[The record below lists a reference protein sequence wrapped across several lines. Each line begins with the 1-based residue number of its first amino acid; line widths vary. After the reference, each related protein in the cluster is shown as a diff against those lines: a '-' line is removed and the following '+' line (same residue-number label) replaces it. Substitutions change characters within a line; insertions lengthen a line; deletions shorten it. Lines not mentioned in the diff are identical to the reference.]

1 MKPSFRRRTLVS
13 GILIAVIALGL
24 GGLMIYGSFN
34 RIIRGQFDR
43 TLANRQ
49 LQVVAALEGSPGA
62 HLSLAASLPDPAYD
76 RPFSGLYWQ
85 VTGPDGAMQTSRS
98 LFDGTLP
105 PPATPKPGQ
114 SFYDAEGPLGA
125 VRIVAGDYTLPDG
138 SVWRVEVA
146 QSLEALLGDQKAA
159 RDSLLWALALIG
171 IIAIVGT
178 FGQTLA
184 ILRDLGKLRSDV
196 LMRWRSDGVIEA
208 DRYPVEVRP
217 LIQDIN
223 ELLHRNRDIIDR
235 TRRQGADL
243 AHALKTP
250 SSILR
255 NEMHLWKA
263 SGVDVSMAEAALD
276 RIDGQIRRALARVQM
291 VRSAEAAQMRSP
303 VAVSVTRLTRL
314 FTSIPRDREIEI
326 SSSVPPHVEVA
337 MDAVDLEEAL
347 GNLVDNACKWAQER
361 VHVSTAD
368 FGKRVQIVIEDDGPG
383 IPEARLQEAL
393 QPGARLDTTSA
404 GTGLGLAITADLVS
418 IYGGEIALSRAPT
431 LGGLRVTV
439 ELPA

>member
-1 MKPSFRRRTLVS
+1 MKPSFRRRTLVF
-13 GILIAVIALGL
+13 GILIAVVALGL
-24 GGLMIYGSFN
+24 GGVMIYGSFN
-34 RIIRGQFDR
+34 RIIRAQFDR
-43 TLANRQ
+43 ALANRQ
-49 LQVVAALEGSPGA
+49 LQIVAALEESPGPHHA
-62 HLSLAASLPDPAYD
+62 LAANLPDPAYD

-85 VTGPDGAMQTSRS
+85 VIGPDGTVQASRS

-105 PPATPKPGQ
+105 PPGRRQPGQ
-114 SFYDAEGPLGA
+114 TFYDAEGPLGT
-125 VRIVAGDYTLPDG
+125 VRIVEGAYTLPDG
-138 SVWRVEVA
+138 TVWKVLVA
-146 QSLEALLGDQKAA
+146 QSLDALRGDQQAA
-159 RDSLLWALALIG
+159 RDSLVWALVLIG
-171 IIAIVGT
+171 VIAIVGT

-196 LMRWRSDGVIEA
+196 LMRWRSEGVIEA
-208 DRYPVEVRP
+208 DRYPIEVRP
-217 LIQDIN
+217 LIEDIN

-263 SGVDVSMAEAALD
+263 SGLDVSMAEAALD

-303 VAVSVTRLTRL
+303 VAVSVTRLIRL
-314 FTSIPRDREIEI
+314 FTSIPRDREIAI
-326 SSSVPPHVEVA
+326 SSSVPPHVQVA

-347 GNLVDNACKWAQER
+347 GNLVDNACKWAAGR
-361 VHVSTAD
+361 VHVSAVD
-368 FGKRVQIVIEDDGPG
+368 FGPRVQIVIEDDGPG
-383 IPEARLQEAL
+383 IPDTQLQEAL
-393 QPGARLDTTSA
+393 QAGARLDTTSA
-404 GTGLGLAITADLVS
+404 GTGLGLAITADLVA
-418 IYGGEIALSRAPT
+418 IYGGDMALSRAPT
-431 LGGLRVTV
+431 LGGLRVTF